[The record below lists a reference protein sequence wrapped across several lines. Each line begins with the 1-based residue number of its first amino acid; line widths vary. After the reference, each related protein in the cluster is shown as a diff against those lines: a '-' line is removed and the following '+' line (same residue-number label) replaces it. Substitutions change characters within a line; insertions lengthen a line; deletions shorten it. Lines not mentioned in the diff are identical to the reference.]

1 MESEL
6 FTTLSGRNMYQIISL
21 AAGLHKCILGWK
33 FNKWPFNHSFD
44 SSHFIISVFTGVDY
58 SPGQLLVFISPVAKK
73 LNGCPVAPFEHEHF
87 RSRARG
93 FSFSSPEPC
102 RFLVTWLGNEGLWK

>member
-33 FNKWPFNHSFD
+33 FDKWPFNHSFD
-44 SSHFIISVFTGVDY
+44 SSHFIISVF
-58 SPGQLLVFISPVAKK
+58 ISTVAKK
-73 LNGCPVAPFEHEHF
+73 LNGFPVAPFEHAHF
-87 RSRARG
+87 RSRTRG
-93 FSFSSPEPC
+93 VFILCQFSTILYASEMRLNC
-102 RFLVTWLGNEGLWK
+102 